1 VRQPYAEEVAEE
13 AKPRDITERAF
24 DFALSIV
31 RLCRALERRPGSDRV
46 LSRQLLRSGTSI
58 GANVEEAQAG
68 RSRADFINS
77 YAIALKEA
85 RETTYWLRLLA
96 AAEQAETGLQK
107 EAKASA
113 QDSTTY
119 GRLLREAGE
128 LAKII
133 GAIVV
138 SARSRG
144 GS

>member
-1 VRQPYAEEVAEE
+1 MTQPYIDEVADETR
-13 AKPRDITERAF
+13 PRDITERAF
-24 DFALSIV
+24 DFALPIV
-31 RLCRALERRPGSDRV
+31 RLCRALEKRPSCDRV

-68 RSRADFINS
+68 RSRADFINC

-96 AAEQAETGLQK
+96 AAEQEEMRSYGRDPG
-107 EAKASA
+107 

-119 GRLLREAGE
+119 GRLLREARE

-138 SARSRG
+138 SARSRD